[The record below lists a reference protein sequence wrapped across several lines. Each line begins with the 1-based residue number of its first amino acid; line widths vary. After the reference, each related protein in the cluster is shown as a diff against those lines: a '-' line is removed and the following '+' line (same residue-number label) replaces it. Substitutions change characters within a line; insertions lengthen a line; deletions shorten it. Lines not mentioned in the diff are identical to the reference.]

1 MIEKIIVLVGFLN
14 VGNISHVDSLLKELR
29 NYLPIS
35 VTELRLDVTGDDEQL
50 QTQFKSATAKSK
62 KDLILVIGE
71 NSVAKY
77 KQLVD
82 STNFSAD
89 NSYVYAGLSQFCPEI
104 SDVPIDHVAI
114 PRTSLS
120 ESELATIK
128 SQAPYLSLTF
138 AVPNN
143 NPTID
148 ELKIFYN
155 QWRKDHDLKLDGN
168 YIFVL
173 LPGDAPVSQNEMRY
187 FSKDSATE
195 LAKKVKK
202 LWQDLGRKHTV
213 IVHNS
218 PRTGKHDP
226 ANGKVVCTHQVDG
239 KYDETQ
245 ANDEVSKEFMQQMQA
260 LKVPTKFYRFVFQSV
275 NGKQKA
281 ISSLNAFYYLLSQN
295 SKNILILPG
304 ESVSMMGQAPLY
316 GSAEQ
321 IIVFKPSS
329 MNDNHTKL
337 MNLGFQLGYFS
348 KFEISGSINKTANE
362 TQKFTSDAEQV
373 AKQIWQN
380 AFKKFYIDETKTN

>member
-14 VGNISHVDSLLKELR
+14 VGNIAHVDSLLKELR
-29 NYLPIS
+29 NYLPTN

-50 QTQFKSATAKSK
+50 QTQFKTAVDQDK
-62 KDLILVIGE
+62 KNLVLVVGE
-71 NSVAKY
+71 NAAAKY
-77 KQLVD
+77 KQLID
-82 STNFSAD
+82 STKFSPD
-89 NSYVYAGLSQFCPEI
+89 NSYVYAGLSQLAPEI
-104 SDVPIDHVAI
+104 SNVPIDHVAI

-120 ESELATIK
+120 ESELAAM
-128 SQAPYLSLTF
+128 SEHVPHLSLTF
-138 AVPNN
+138 AVPNT

-148 ELKIFYN
+148 DLKTFYN
-155 QWRKDHDLKLDGN
+155 QWRKDHTLAADGN

-173 LPGDAPVSQNEMRY
+173 LPGDAPVNQNEMRY
-187 FSKDSATE
+187 FSKDSAIE
-195 LAKKVKK
+195 LAQKVKK

-226 ANGKVVCTHQVDG
+226 ANGKVACTHQVDG

-245 ANDEVSKEFMQQMQA
+245 AHDEISKEFMHQMQF
-260 LKVPTKFYRFVFQSV
+260 LKVPTKFYRFVFKMD
-275 NGKQKA
+275 GGQKA
-281 ISSLNAFYYLLSQN
+281 VSSLNAFYYLLSQN
-295 SKNILILPG
+295 SNNILILPG

-316 GSAEQ
+316 ASAKQ

-337 MNLGFQLGYFS
+337 MDLGYELGYFS
-348 KFEISGSINKTANE
+348 KFENSGEVNKTVNT
-362 TQKFTSDAEQV
+362 TQKFTSDSEQV

-380 AFKKFYIDETKTN
+380 VFKKFCFDQAKNN